1 MLETIWDATCSYV
14 TPVVAIASV
23 IANYI
28 RPTNPIGSLIHWI
41 AMNGSR
47 TQQAI
52 CEAPRR

>member
-1 MLETIWDATCSYV
+1 MFEQIWDVTCTYV
-14 TPVVAIASV
+14 TPVVAIASIV
-23 IANYI
+23 ANYV
-28 RPTNPIGSLIHWI
+28 RPSNPFGAVLHWI